1 MRRVAPLTRRTTTDP
16 HRSKYSRDRFVAIIH
31 SVSNASYMKSAV
43 DAFVKE
49 GWGDLSVVGDYDEA
63 IPPYWE
69 EQVAYIAS
77 LNAAQRQ

>member
-1 MRRVAPLTRRTTTDP
+1 M
-16 HRSKYSRDRFVAIIH
+16 AIIH